1 VAEGDSIA
9 RLAARLDSVTAGCV
23 ITACDVR
30 HPRFATADLAGQ
42 RILGWAPR
50 GKHLLMRTDA
60 GITVH
65 SHLRM
70 SGRWT
75 VLGAG
80 RRLPRTVAARLRI
93 ALRLHDDRTL
103 AGIDLPVLTLVR
115 TGDEHRVVGHLGPD
129 LLDASTATD
138 EGLARAAARVVAAG
152 PQPVVAALLDQR
164 RVAGLGNMWAQ
175 ELLFL
180 HGVDPWRPAS
190 AVDPV
195 PLLADARRRL
205 RHAVDHDPSQNT
217 TGRRSPRH
225 WVYGRARRPCLRCA
239 TPIAFTDAART
250 PHGRETWWCPGCQH

>member
-9 RLAARLDSVTAGCV
+9 RLAARLDAATSGSVIDAS
-23 ITACDVR
+23 DVR
-30 HPRFATADLAGQ
+30 HPRFATADLARQ
-42 RILGWAPR
+42 RILGWVPR

-60 GITVH
+60 GVTVH

-80 RRLPRTVAARLRI
+80 KRLPRAVAARLRV
-93 ALRLHDDRTL
+93 ALRLQDGRTL
-103 AGIDLPVLTLVR
+103 AGIDLPVLTILR

-129 LLDASTATD
+129 LLGESTAT
-138 EGLARAAARVVAAG
+138 EAGLALAAANVVAAG
-152 PQPVVAALLDQR
+152 AQPVVAALLDQR

-190 AVDPV
+190 DTDPA
-195 PLLADARRRL
+195 PLLGDARRRL
-205 RHAVDHDPSQNT
+205 RAAVDHDPSQNT

-239 TPIAFTDAART
+239 CPIAFTEAARA
-250 PHGRETWWCPGCQH
+250 PHGRETWWCPGCQR